1 MTYEEFFETE
11 DVTINDVR
19 DIVLE
24 HMLEVGRQYWID
36 GFGFIKRNPFAME
49 ICESD
54 EFTLFLIEMYMKGY
68 IALENLIKVIRNEIR
83 FRPATVYGEN
93 MNETLKMLMY
103 LKEKG
108 VR

>member
-11 DVTINDVR
+11 DVTINDVH

-24 HMLEVGRQYWID
+24 HMLEVQRQYWTGED
-36 GFGFIKRNPFAME
+36 SVKRGRFLGE
-49 ICESD
+49 IFESD
-54 EFTLFLIEMYMKGY
+54 EFTLFLIELYVDGH
-68 IALENLIKVIRNEIR
+68 ITFDNLKRRITQEICSN
-83 FRPATVYGEN
+83 TQTYYSEN
-93 MNETLKMLMY
+93 MSANLKMLRY